1 MKEFDL
7 ESLSTFDGKNGR
19 PCFIAHGDKVIDVSA
34 SKLWKTGTHMKRH
47 QAGTDLTSDISA
59 APHGTEVLDKYP
71 QVGVLKKKAAEKY
84 LPESLEMLMER
95 VPFLRRHPHPMIVHF
110 PMVFSIVPL
119 FFYLLFILTGMQ
131 AFETTAFHCL
141 GADILFIPPSI
152 ATGFLTWWVNYQAKP
167 MKPVRIK
174 IYFSFIL
181 LAVAII
187 AFLWRILSPEAFAL
201 GGKEAII
208 YLMLLLSMAVI
219 VSVIGF
225 YGGGLTLPHEKK

>member
-1 MKEFDL
+1 
-7 ESLSTFDGKNGR
+7 
-19 PCFIAHGDKVIDVSA
+19 
-34 SKLWKTGTHMKRH
+34 
-47 QAGTDLTSDISA
+47 
-59 APHGTEVLDKYP
+59 
-71 QVGVLKKKAAEKY
+71 
-84 LPESLEMLMER
+84 
-95 VPFLRRHPHPMIVHF
+95 
-110 PMVFSIVPL
+110 
-119 FFYLLFILTGMQ
+119 
-131 AFETTAFHCL
+131 
-141 GADILFIPPSI
+141 
-152 ATGFLTWWVNYQAKP
+152 

-225 YGGGLTLPHEKK
+225 YGGGLTFPHEKK

>member
-1 MKEFDL
+1 MGIKL
-7 ESLSTFDGKNGR
+7 L
-19 PCFIAHGDKVIDVSA
+19 VSA

-225 YGGGLTLPHEKK
+225 YGGGLTFPHEKK